1 MADNLVIVESPA
13 KAKTIKKY
21 LGRDFDVLA
30 SYGHV
35 RDLIPKEGA
44 VDPDHGFS
52 MQYRVLEKN
61 ERHVE
66 AIARTLHKSKA
77 LYLATDPDREGE
89 AIAWHLKEIL
99 ASRGD
104 LDGKKV
110 HRVVFYEITRNAVRD
125 AVAQPRGLSLD
136 LVNAQQARRAL
147 DYLVGFNLSPLL
159 WKKVRRG
166 LSAGRVQSPA
176 LRMICEREEEIA
188 AFIAQEYWT
197 LDGEGSHSSQTF
209 PLKLVEFRGQ
219 KVEQFSFVNEAQARE
234 VERTIEAAARAAAR
248 PGAAGLG
255 ELRVVAIDRKQRR
268 RNPAPPFTTSTLQQE
283 AARKL
288 GFNARRTMRL
298 AQQLYEGIDIGEGS
312 VGLITYMRTDSV
324 SLAAE
329 AINEIR
335 EVAARLY
342 GKAEVAE
349 EPRLYKTKSKN
360 AQEAHEAIRP
370 TSAAITPADVEGKMD
385 GDLYR
390 LYSLIWKRAVASQM
404 SHAVFDTVAV
414 DLLAGDDGPQRH
426 VLRANGSTL
435 VKPGYISVY
444 QEGTD
449 DTKTDDA
456 DHVLPPMNE
465 GDIVGLQ
472 SLRADQHFTE
482 PPPRY
487 SEASLVKALEEH
499 GIGRPSTYA
508 SIISTLQDREYVE
521 MDSRRFVPTDIGK
534 IVNRFLT
541 SHFHRYVEY
550 GFTAAMEDELDA
562 VSRGEEDWTTP
573 LDKFWKPFIHQVE
586 KIEKNVTREQVA
598 QARELG
604 KDPATGKPVTVRMG
618 RYGAFVQ
625 IGTKDDEEKP
635 RFAGLRPGQK
645 MDSVTLADAME
656 LFKLP
661 RTLGETA
668 AGETIITNI
677 GRFGPYVKYGSKYV
691 SLKEDDPYTVS
702 LERALE
708 VIRLKQEADANR
720 IILDFG
726 AEGIQVLNGRYGP
739 YVTDTKKN
747 AKIPKDRD
755 PKTLTL
761 EECRVLIEHAPER
774 GARFG
779 RGRRGAGAAKQ
790 AGASGGKAADGQAAE
805 KKTGAPSVAKGKRP
819 RPSEPAA
826 TGSPARPSGTAPS
839 AGSMLAAA
847 NAAVANARAGAAA
860 RPAPAAARAKA
871 SGAVLKGAAS
881 KGTAP
886 KAKTA
891 RSVRSTR
898 TSTGPKPAAPK
909 KSSTG
914 KVPTPQKNAKAT
926 PGRARGLK

>member
-21 LGRDFDVLA
+21 LGRDFEVLA

-35 RDLIPKEGA
+35 RDLVPKEGA
-44 VDPDHGFS
+44 VDPDDGFR
-52 MQYRVLEKN
+52 MKYQLLDKN

-66 AIARTLHKSKA
+66 AIARALHKAKA

-99 ASRGD
+99 QARGD
-104 LDGKKV
+104 LDGKDV
-110 HRVVFYEITRNAVRD
+110 HRVVFYEITRNAIRA
-125 AVAQPRGLSLD
+125 AVGQPRGLSLE

-159 WKKVRRG
+159 W
-166 LSAGRVQSPA
+166 
-176 LRMICEREEEIA
+176 E
-188 AFIAQEYWT
+188 
-197 LDGEGSHSSQTF
+197 
-209 PLKLVEFRGQ
+209 
-219 KVEQFSFVNEAQARE
+219 
-234 VERTIEAAARAAAR
+234 
-248 PGAAGLG
+248 
-255 ELRVVAIDRKQRR
+255 KQRR

-298 AQQLYEGIDIGEGS
+298 AQQLYEGQDLGEGS

-329 AINEIR
+329 AVGEIR
-335 EVAARLY
+335 AVAARLY
-342 GKAEVAE
+342 GQQEVAE
-349 EPRLYKTKSKN
+349 EPRIYKTKSKN

-370 TSAAITPADVEGKMD
+370 TSAAITPADVEGKIED
-385 GDLYR
+385 DLSR
-390 LYSLIWKRAVASQM
+390 LYALIWKRAVASQM
-404 SHAVFDTVAV
+404 SHALFDTVAV
-414 DLLAGDDGPQRH
+414 DLLAGPDGAQRH
-426 VLRANGSTL
+426 LLRANGSTL
-435 VKPGYISVY
+435 VKPGYMSVY

-449 DTKTDDA
+449 DAKAADDA
-456 DHVLPPMNE
+456 DHLLPPMNE
-465 GDIVGLQ
+465 GDAVQLAA
-472 SLRADQHFTE
+472 LAAAQHFTE

-508 SIISTLQDREYVE
+508 SIISTLQDREYVD

-541 SHFHRYVEY
+541 HHFHRYVEY

-562 VSRGEEDWTTP
+562 VSRGEEEWTTP

-586 KIEKNVTREQVA
+586 RIERTVTREQVA

-604 KDPATGKPVTVRMG
+604 RDPATGKPIAVRMG
-618 RYGAFVQ
+618 RYGPFVQ

-645 MDSVTLADAME
+645 MDAITLADAME

-661 RTLGETA
+661 RELGETA
-668 AGETIITNI
+668 QGETIVANV
-677 GRFGPYVKYGSKYV
+677 GRFGPYVKYGSKYA
-691 SLKEDDPYTVS
+691 SLKEDDPYTVT

-708 VIRLKQEADANR
+708 VIRLKQEAGAKR
-720 IILDFG
+720 IIQDFP

-739 YVTDTKKN
+739 YITDRKKN

-755 PKTLTL
+755 PKALTL
-761 EECRVLIEHAPER
+761 EECRALLAAAPER

-779 RGRRGAGAAKQ
+779 RWGKGKRAATAAAADGAGAPQAPATAAAAGARGAG
-790 AGASGGKAADGQAAE
+790 GRRE
-805 KKTGAPSVAKGKRP
+805 
-819 RPSEPAA
+819 
-826 TGSPARPSGTAPS
+826 
-839 AGSMLAAA
+839 
-847 NAAVANARAGAAA
+847 NARRAPPAPPAPGPLSAP
-860 RPAPAAARAKA
+860 PAPAATPPDL
-871 SGAVLKGAAS
+871 GH
-881 KGTAP
+881 AP
-886 KAKTA
+886 
-891 RSVRSTR
+891 
-898 TSTGPKPAAPK
+898 
-909 KSSTG
+909 
-914 KVPTPQKNAKAT
+914 PQ
-926 PGRARGLK
+926 PPP